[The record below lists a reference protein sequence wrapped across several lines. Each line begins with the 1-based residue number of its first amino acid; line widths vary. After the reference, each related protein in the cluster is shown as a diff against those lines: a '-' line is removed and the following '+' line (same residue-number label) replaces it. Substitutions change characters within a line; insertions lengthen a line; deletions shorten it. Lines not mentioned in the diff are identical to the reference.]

1 MLSTSIVNKSDN
13 INEIYTHFS
22 RDKNMKLTQEEIQNL
37 NRDITCK
44 EIELL
49 NLNLPIKKSLAP

>member
-13 INEIYTHFS
+13 INEIYTHSS